1 MNTTETTYETYR
13 LDHLGIVAGICEQ
26 IKLVETIDELL
37 PNPSGRH
44 VSCGQA
50 TYAMVLNAM
59 GLNGRALY
67 LTPEFMANKPV
78 EHLFGEGY
86 KASDF
91 NDDALGR
98 SLDELHQAGV
108 TELFASIAQKAT
120 EEFDIEHEFVH
131 VDTTSL
137 SVTGEYADADK
148 QWGAKVN
155 EVADVTYGHSKAN
168 RPDLKQVVVSLITSQ
183 QSSLP
188 LWLEVLDGNSSD
200 KKSFQPTIQA
210 YCKQLSEGTQPW
222 FIMDSAGYSQET
234 LPDWGEIYWL
244 TRVPETS
251 QAAKEALH
259 CVETENMEWQDENY
273 RTFPLCSIY
282 GGVKQRWLVVY
293 SQNAYESESKALD
306 IQVERAGESAEK
318 ALKKLSQQRFSSKA
332 KAQKAVEQFQG
343 SLKWHTLTP
352 QFRQFKRY
360 EKAGRPAQDAKPVRS
375 EWQIEGTL
383 HPKQTLIDEARQWK
397 GRFMLA
403 TNILDSTSETSEHDA
418 KFAEAYEEAQI
429 SICQTTPTLTY
440 EQMLPAYKTQSS
452 SVERGFRFLKDP
464 MFFAD
469 NLFLKNCSRIMAM
482 IMVMGLALLVYSLA
496 ELQLRRQLKAQNE
509 TIPHQT
515 GRPTQ
520 SVTMRR
526 IAQIFEGIDFLV
538 IRHNGQVVQRKILN
552 LNPVRLKIISLLG
565 PLVAHYYLVPT

>member
-1 MNTTETTYETYR
+1 MNPTEITYETYR

-26 IKLVETIDELL
+26 IKLVETIDGLL
-37 PNPSGRH
+37 TTPSGRH

-98 SLDELHQAGV
+98 GLDELHQAGV
-108 TELFASIAQKAT
+108 TELFSEVAKKAVK
-120 EEFDIEHEFVH
+120 EFDVEHEYVH

-137 SVTGEYADADK
+137 SVTGDYANADE
-148 QWGAKVN
+148 QWGKKVN
-155 EVADVTYGHSKAN
+155 DVAEVTYGHSKAN

-210 YCKQLSEGTQPW
+210 YCKQLSEGEQPW

-234 LPDWGEIYWL
+234 LPEWEETYWL

-259 CVETENMEWQDENY
+259 CVKTDNMEWQDENY

-306 IQVERAGESAEK
+306 KQVERAGESAEK
-318 ALKKLSQQRFSSKA
+318 ALKKLSQQKFTSKA
-332 KAQKAVEQFQG
+332 KAQKAAKELQD

-352 QFRQFKRY
+352 QFKRFKRY
-360 EKAGRPAQDAKPVRS
+360 ENAGRPARDAKPIKS
-375 EWQIEGTL
+375 EWQVEGTL
-383 HPKQTLIDEARQWK
+383 HPNQILIDETRSWK
-397 GRFMLA
+397 GRFILA
-403 TNILDSTSETSEHDA
+403 TNILDSTSDTSEYNPLTDETSED
-418 KFAEAYEEAQI
+418 AQI
-429 SICQTTPTLTY
+429 SIPQTPPTLTY
-440 EQMLPAYKTQSS
+440 AQMLPAYKTQSS

-515 GRPTQ
+515 GSHYSPQRSSRTTQ
-520 SVTMRR
+520 NS
-526 IAQIFEGIDFLV
+526 
-538 IRHNGQVVQRKILN
+538 
-552 LNPVRLKIISLLG
+552 
-565 PLVAHYYLVPT
+565 